1 MIIVMIMICY
11 QALKVDSEVICDDKE
26 ATQNTQILRCEFK
39 NEFWDDVDRSLS
51 EDVVNLSK
59 TREGCSVLVS
69 SVCLVGAL
77 QLIIGDDDD
86 DDAYLQ
92 FNVSTRG
99 DNV

>member
-1 MIIVMIMICY
+1 MIIVMIMIFH

-26 ATQNTQILRCEFK
+26 VTKNTQILRCEFK

-51 EDVVNLSK
+51 EDVVNLAK

-69 SVCLVGAL
+69 SVCLVGD
-77 QLIIGDDDD
+77 QFIIGDDDD